1 MTQYLLKDERMNIK
15 RLLCP
20 IDFSVYGQAANEY
33 ASVLAKSTG
42 ATIHYLHSS
51 LPEVSYGSYAYVD
64 VEQEAAQ
71 NLKRLKEVKPTADGV
86 PAVYT
91 VEFGPPV
98 DQIVKYAKEN
108 DIDLIVMGTHGR
120 TGLRRVLMGSVA
132 EGVVRNAECP
142 VLAIKSDSKVLE
154 DASEVAG

>member
-1 MTQYLLKDERMNIK
+1 MNIK
-15 RLLCP
+15 RILCP
-20 IDFSVYGQAANEY
+20 IDFSEFGKAANEY
-33 ASVLAKSTG
+33 ASVLAKSAG

-71 NLKRLKEVKPTADGV
+71 NLKRLKEVVPTVDGV
-86 PAVYT
+86 SAEYC

-108 DIDLIVMGTHGR
+108 DVDLIVMGTHGR
-120 TGLRRVLMGSVA
+120 TGLRRMLMGSVA
-132 EGVVRNAECP
+132 EGVVRKAECP
-142 VLAIKSDSKVLE
+142 VLAIKTDSKVLE
-154 DASEVAG
+154 GADQVAS